1 MSVSDTATR
10 PVAKPKP
17 APKPKAG
24 FDRGAFYRL
33 CRMLHAY
40 FSAFAFLTLIFFSAT
55 GVMLN
60 HPGWFEA
67 LTAKEKVVE
76 VSVPA
81 ADIAKAKALPDPGP
95 ALVAAT
101 GKVTRLRGAYSSA
114 DVQGNDALLRMD
126 GPKGTSVIELDLATG
141 KAKVTT
147 DKANTLLMIQ
157 DLHRGKNSGLA
168 WRWVI
173 DLSAYI
179 ILALSVIGYVLFFSL
194 RFRLRTSLI
203 LTAVSLLVL
212 VGIAVV
218 FVP

>member
-1 MSVSDTATR
+1 MVRTPTR
-10 PVAKPKP
+10 PETARPGAKSKP
-17 APKPKAG
+17 QAG

-40 FSAFAFLTLIFFSAT
+40 FSAFAFLALIFFSVT

-60 HPGWFEA
+60 HPDWFEA
-67 LTAKEKVVE
+67 LTAKETVVE
-76 VSVPA
+76 VTAPA
-81 ADIAKAKALPDPGP
+81 SEIAAAKALADPGP
-95 ALVAAT
+95 ALVAAVGRLT
-101 GKVTRLRGAYSSA
+101 PLRGAYSSA
-114 DVQGNDALLRMD
+114 DIQDNDALLRMD

-141 KAKVTT
+141 KARVTT
-147 DKANTLLMIQ
+147 DKANAMLMVQ
-157 DLHRGKNSGLA
+157 DLHRGKNSGAA

-203 LTAVSLLVL
+203 LTAVSLAIL
-212 VGIAVV
+212 VGTAVLL
-218 FVP
+218 VP